1 MAHMQQEQAKTFDR
15 TSHGIFHGW
24 WIVVVAGIGLF
35 MGYGPIVSFTFGI
48 FLKPLST
55 EFGWSR
61 AQLSLAFSL
70 SLLMLSVGLPIIGRL
85 VDRFGARAVIVP
97 SVGLF
102 GLGLLSFSLL
112 SASLWHLYGLYLLM
126 GLVGAGTA
134 PIPYSNVIAH
144 WFDRKRGLALGVS
157 MVGLGLGT
165 FIMPTLAQVLID
177 SIGWRQ
183 TYVFFG
189 LMVMIVAIPT
199 VGLFLK
205 ETPQLLGLEPDG
217 DRSPPDGMQSHGQ
230 KRAMSGPGGLSF
242 PQARHTS
249 TFWLLVAVFFLMSAS
264 VHGCLI
270 HLVPL
275 LTDRGVSARNA
286 ALATSL
292 LGGAL
297 LLGRVGA
304 GYLLDRFFAGI
315 VASCFFCGAALGLL
329 LLWGGVSGSVAF
341 VAAFLVGLGMG
352 AEGDIIAY
360 LVSRYFGLR
369 AFGEIYGYTFA
380 AFTFGGVIGPLLMGF
395 GFDVTGSYQLVLG
408 VFVIASLIAVGLMN
422 RLGPYQE
429 WTATGEPVPV
439 VS

>member
-1 MAHMQQEQAKTFDR
+1 M
-15 TSHGIFHGW
+15 FHGW

-35 MGYGPIVSFTFGI
+35 MGYGPIVSFTFGV

-70 SLLMLSVGLPIIGRL
+70 SLLVLSFALPIIGRL
-85 VDRFGARAVIVP
+85 VDRFGARTIIVP
-97 SVGLF
+97 SILLF

-134 PIPYSNVIAH
+134 PVPYSNVISH

-165 FIMPTLAQVLID
+165 FIMPALAQALID
-177 SIGWRQ
+177 GIGWRQ
-183 TYVFFG
+183 AYVCFG

-199 VGLFLK
+199 VGLLLK

-217 DRSPPDGMQSHGQ
+217 DVSLPDTTQSQGRKEKKGQ
-230 KRAMSGPGGLSF
+230 NLGPGGLSF
-242 PQARHTS
+242 QQARRTS
-249 TFWLLVAVFFLMSAS
+249 TFWLLIGVFFLMSTS

-275 LTDRGVSARNA
+275 LTDRGVSAQNA

-297 LLGRVGA
+297 LFGRVGA
-304 GYLLDRFFAGI
+304 GYLLDRFF
-315 VASCFFCGAALGLL
+315 CRDRCQLFFLRSSTRA
-329 LLWGGVSGSVAF
+329 VTV
-341 VAAFLVGLGMG
+341 VGRR
-352 AEGDIIAY
+352 
-360 LVSRYFGLR
+360 VR
-369 AFGEIYGYTFA
+369 
-380 AFTFGGVIGPLLMGF
+380 
-395 GFDVTGSYQLVLG
+395 
-408 VFVIASLIAVGLMN
+408 
-422 RLGPYQE
+422 
-429 WTATGEPVPV
+429 
-439 VS
+439 